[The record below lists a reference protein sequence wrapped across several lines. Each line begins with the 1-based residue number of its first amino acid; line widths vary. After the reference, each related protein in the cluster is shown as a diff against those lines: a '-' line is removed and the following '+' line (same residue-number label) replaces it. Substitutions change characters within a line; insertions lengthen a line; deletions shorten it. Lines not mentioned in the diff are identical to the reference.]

1 MLKSLII
8 IIVTVLL
15 INLTIE
21 YVFKIKPI
29 FYANTYY
36 IGPIDTGNFNWA
48 NPNRFWIS
56 FKQHTQLILVLFFLK
71 KFIPLIFNFAED
83 TNSNKELEVNN
94 TSQSSK
100 DDIEPKLIALN
111 EHHEN
116 FFIIKGLYKDE
127 LVKKE
132 DIIYIKADGNY
143 IDLVSSKKEFPMK
156 TSLKKIQFS
165 LPKSFIRVHRSFI
178 INLDFFEVKDM
189 KDNTIVSSENHVIP
203 TSKQYLSLIHN

>member
-1 MLKSLII
+1 MII

-21 YVFKIKPI
+21 YVFKIKAI

-83 TNSNKELEVNN
+83 TNTNKELEVNN
-94 TSQSSK
+94 TSQSFK
-100 DDIEPKLIALN
+100 DDKEQKLISLN

-132 DIIYIKADGNY
+132 EIIYIKADGNY

-156 TSLKKIQFS
+156 TSLKKIQSS
-165 LPKSFIRVHRSFI
+165 LPKSFVRVHRSFI
-178 INLDFFEVKDM
+178 INLDFFDFKDL

-203 TSKQYLSLIHN
+203 TSRQYLSLMTN